1 VNNQWAFPS
10 TKITLENDWVKITPV
25 NLDQDLKSLFSAVSI
40 QTNAEDLFEYHVN
53 IPPID
58 SIAVFETYL
67 QTKLSLP
74 TEVMYK
80 IFSKRL
86 KKIVGCVSL
95 MNIRTDHGAIEVGS
109 IWYSKV
115 AQKTEIN
122 TNVMILLFSYVFE
135 ELKYRRLEWKCNNN
149 NLDSKRAALRLG
161 FEYEGLFRQHMMSR
175 GKNRDTAWFSM
186 IDSEWFDK
194 KKNLES
200 KLVKNFKAQE

>member
-1 VNNQWAFPS
+1 MNNRWAFPS
-10 TKITLENDWVKITPV
+10 ANIILENDHIKITGV
-25 NLDQDLKSLFSAVSI
+25 DLHQDLESLFSAASI
-40 QTNAEDLFEYHVN
+40 QTNAEDLFKYHVN

-58 SIAVFETYL
+58 SIAVFETYM
-67 QTKLSLP
+67 QSKLSLP

-86 KKIVGCVSL
+86 NKLVGCASL
-95 MNIRTDHGAIEVGS
+95 MNIRNDHGVIEVGS

-122 TNVMILLFSYVFE
+122 TNAMLLLFTYVFE
-135 ELKYRRLEWKCNNN
+135 VLKYRRLEWKCNNN

-175 GKNRDTAWFSM
+175 GENRDTAWFSM
-186 IDSEWFDK
+186 IDKEWAEQ
-194 KKNLES
+194 KKNLE
-200 KLVKNFKAQE
+200 VKATV